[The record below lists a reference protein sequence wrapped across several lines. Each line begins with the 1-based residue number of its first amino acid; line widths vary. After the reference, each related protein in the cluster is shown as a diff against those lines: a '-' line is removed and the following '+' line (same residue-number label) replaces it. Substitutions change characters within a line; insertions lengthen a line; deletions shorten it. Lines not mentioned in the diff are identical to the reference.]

1 MEKYQKGMLE
11 YYLKVLST
19 LSDDPIKRV
28 DISERIKNIIRLF
41 ILEQFYREINDKE
54 TRDKVVKYLTDLFN
68 TIKLK
73 NKKKIIIIVCNELN
87 NTHDV
92 IDRNDL
98 VVDIS
103 IDLGEF
109 LYNFNVKLSDLQ
121 YDRTNS
127 EDTNFVEFKEQI
139 SNV

>member
-1 MEKYQKGMLE
+1 MEKYQKRILE

-73 NKKKIIIIVCNELN
+73 NKKRVIIVCNELN
-87 NTHDV
+87 NTHDA

-103 IDLGEF
+103 IDLDEF
-109 LYNFNVKLSDLQ
+109 LYNFNVKLSDLIK

-127 EDTNFVEFKEQI
+127 ENIKFREQI
-139 SNV
+139 LNV

>member
-1 MEKYQKGMLE
+1 MEKYQKGILE

-54 TRDKVVKYLTDLFN
+54 TRDEVVKYLTDLFN

-73 NKKKIIIIVCNELN
+73 EKKRVIIVCNKLN
-87 NTHDV
+87 NTHDI

-109 LYNFNVKLSDLQ
+109 LYNFNVKLSDLK
-121 YDRTNS
+121 YDRTDS
-127 EDTNFVEFKEQI
+127 ENIKFREQI
-139 SNV
+139 LNV